1 MKKKIFSLFVEL
13 TGNPTSSMLLKS
25 FTQSRISQ
33 LLIRP
38 FATTYQINQ
47 DEMEYPLAHYKS
59 LQDLFTR
66 NLKVGARSIDLTSN
80 TLISPVDGCL
90 SSVGKVDEHHTFM
103 IKNQSYSLTKIFGDV
118 EKAATYKNGSFFILY
133 LSPSHYHHFHYPI
146 SGTIFSRYALGS
158 ISYPVNNLGLR
169 LGNRPFSTN
178 HRLIS
183 EMQTEFGKVAIVK
196 VGALNV
202 NSIHLHSSSK
212 ECRKG
217 AEFGH
222 FSFGST
228 VILFIEDNCS
238 FTPKASMNSEVIV
251 GQPIGEWREAR
262 L

>member
-1 MKKKIFSLFVEL
+1 MKKKIFRLFVEL
-13 TGNPTSSMLLKS
+13 SGSPISSILLKS
-25 FTQSRISQ
+25 ITQSRISR

-47 DEMEYPLAHYKS
+47 EEMEYPISHYKS

-66 NLKVGARSIDLTSN
+66 NLKVGARSIDSTPN
-80 TLISPVDGCL
+80 TLVSPVDGCL
-90 SSVGKVDEHHTFM
+90 SAVGKVDENDTFM
-103 IKNQSYSLTKIFGDV
+103 IKGQSYSLSKIFGDIK
-118 EKAATYKNGSFFILY
+118 KAATYKNGSFFILY

-146 SGTIFSRYALGS
+146 SGTVMSRYALGS

-169 LGNRPFSTN
+169 FGKSHFSTN

-183 EMQTEFGKVAIVK
+183 ELQTEFGKVAIVK

-202 NSIHLHSSSK
+202 NSIHLSSSSK
-212 ECRKG
+212 ECAIG

-228 VILFIEDNCS
+228 VILFIEDNYL
-238 FTPKASMNSEVIV
+238 FTPTATKDSEVKV
-251 GQPIGEWREAR
+251 GQSIGEWRK
-262 L
+262 